1 MNYAKEEPT
10 TVVLPQ
16 DAPYITIE
24 RLARIESDVV
34 YKYVK
39 VLGKKERRK
48 MKKILVCLH
57 NQMFNAFAD
66 CVTGSIYNAATGLC
80 LSSTNLYIVR
90 K

>member
-39 VLGKKERRK
+39 VLGKKERRQ

-57 NQMFNAFAD
+57 NKMFNAFAD
-66 CVTGSIYNAATGLC
+66 CVTGSIYNAVTGLC
-80 LSSTNLYIVR
+80 LSSTNLHIVR